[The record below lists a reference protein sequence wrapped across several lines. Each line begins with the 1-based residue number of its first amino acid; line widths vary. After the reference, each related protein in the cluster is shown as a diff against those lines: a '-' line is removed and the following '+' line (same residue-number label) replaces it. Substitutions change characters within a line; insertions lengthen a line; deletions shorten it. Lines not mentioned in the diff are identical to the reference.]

1 MIARLAIAWPSSR
14 SLYCPSS
21 LGQDSSRVLK
31 CGWYPWDPYQ
41 YLLVKQDVKRLTGL
55 DVRLAR
61 AVSVEM
67 GYEVTYE
74 EVSWK
79 QHQLDVKNAVRDIAA
94 GGVELAQVALAL
106 RTAPEKKSGL

>member
-1 MIARLAIAWPSSR
+1 
-14 SLYCPSS
+14 
-21 LGQDSSRVLK
+21 VLK
-31 CGWYPWDPYQ
+31 CGWHPWDPYQ